1 MAKQKLVTHLPASP
15 PAPRL
20 AGQLVTAAGELI
32 VVAAAILGIVVAVIW
47 LRDGYDLH
55 SRIAR
60 HDRPPGQWLHCWR
73 DRYGGELCR
82 PEDRGPPGYAPVRR
96 HFVSD

>member
-1 MAKQKLVTHLPASP
+1 VAKHKTVTHLPAP
-15 PAPRL
+15 PSSPRL
-20 AGQLVTAAGELI
+20 AGQLVTAAGELLVI
-32 VVAAAILGIVVAVIW
+32 AAAILGIVVAVIW

-55 SRIAR
+55 NRMAR

-82 PEDRGPPGYAPVRR
+82 PDDRGPLGYRR
-96 HFVSD
+96 HYARDG